1 MRLRNLGQGVA
12 VWTGGP
18 RACAGRVRALY
29 WGRAGTRMFTHR
41 LTIQL
46 HHTDAYGIIF
56 FANQFKFCHDAFQAL
71 LDELGFPLPPTRHDV
86 PAMFVI
92 VHAECDY
99 KVPIHVG
106 DKLTVE
112 LSAEKVGTTSLV
124 MGYRFSNQH
133 GVQVGTGRTV
143 HVFID
148 TTTSRKVPLT
158 DAVKA
163 AFARHLS

>member
-1 MRLRNLGQGVA
+1 
-12 VWTGGP
+12 
-18 RACAGRVRALY
+18 
-29 WGRAGTRMFTHR
+29 MFTHR

-71 LDELGFPLPPTRHDV
+71 LEHLGFPLPPSRHDV
-86 PAMFVI
+86 PMMFVI

-99 KVPIHVG
+99 KSPIHVG

-112 LSAEKVGTTSLV
+112 VFAEKIGTTSLI

-133 GVQVGTGRTV
+133 GVLVGSGRTV

-148 TTTSRKVPLT
+148 TTTSAKVPLT
-158 DAVKA
+158 EVVKN
-163 AFARHLS
+163 AFLAHVH

>member
-1 MRLRNLGQGVA
+1 
-12 VWTGGP
+12 
-18 RACAGRVRALY
+18 
-29 WGRAGTRMFTHR
+29 MFTHR

-71 LDELGFPLPPTRHDV
+71 LDDLGFPLPPTRHDV
-86 PAMFVI
+86 PSMFVI

-99 KVPIHVG
+99 KAPIHVG

-112 LSAEKVGTTSLV
+112 VFAEKIGTTSLI
-124 MGYRFSNQH
+124 MGYRFTNQH
-133 GVQVGTGRTV
+133 GVLVGIGKTV

-148 TTTSRKVPLT
+148 TKTSQKVPLT
-158 DAVKA
+158 EVVKT
-163 AFARHLS
+163 AFAKHLV

>member
-1 MRLRNLGQGVA
+1 
-12 VWTGGP
+12 
-18 RACAGRVRALY
+18 
-29 WGRAGTRMFTHR
+29 MFTYR

-71 LDELGFPLPPTRHDV
+71 LEELGFPLPPTRHDV

-99 KVPIHVG
+99 KAPIHVG
-106 DKLTVE
+106 DKLTIEVF
-112 LSAEKVGTTSLV
+112 AEKIGTTSLI

-133 GVQVGTGRTV
+133 RVQVGAGRTV

-148 TTTSRKVPLT
+148 TTTSAKVPLT
-158 DAVKA
+158 ERVKK
-163 AFARHLS
+163 AFTPHLV

>member
-1 MRLRNLGQGVA
+1 
-12 VWTGGP
+12 
-18 RACAGRVRALY
+18 
-29 WGRAGTRMFTHR
+29 MFTYQ

-71 LDELGFPLPPTRHDV
+71 LDHLGFPLPPTRQDV
-86 PAMFVI
+86 PSMFVI

-99 KVPIHVG
+99 KAPIHVG

-112 LSAEKVGTTSLV
+112 VFAEKIGTTSLI
-124 MGYRFSNQH
+124 MGYRFTNQH
-133 GVQVGTGRTV
+133 GVQVGTGKTV

-148 TTTSRKVPLT
+148 TKTSAKVPLS
-158 DAVKA
+158 APVRA
-163 AFARHLS
+163 AFTPHLA